1 MTTHVPGVACW
12 GGDGQQGP
20 RLPNTRFPCFTCRS
34 VLLVTDVQV
43 RRLCAVVSVLIG
55 WGSFA
60 GSYPYLQLFLFWF
73 DVKKQLCIC
82 ENVEAHHTDPGKDK
96 CREKSWEAL
105 KLSASGYSLALRC
118 STTIKASKASPW
130 ENPEEKGESDSKGS
144 YIIRFRCPV
153 FNKINLKVYK
163 EIEKCGLFRGGG
175 CLVTKSC
182 LTLAALGPVA
192 CQAPLPTEFS
202 RQEHWSGVP
211 APSAGDLPNPG
222 IKPRSPVCRWMDLL
236 TDWANK
242 INEHKLYLR
251 KSRLQI
257 Y

>member
-1 MTTHVPGVACW
+1 M
-12 GGDGQQGP
+12 
-20 RLPNTRFPCFTCRS
+20 
-34 VLLVTDVQV
+34 
-43 RRLCAVVSVLIG
+43 RRLDAVVSALIG

-73 DVKKQLCIC
+73 DVKKQLCKC
-82 ENVEAHHTDPGKDK
+82 ENVGAHHTDPGKDT

-105 KLSASGYSLALRC
+105 KLLASGYSLAQRY
-118 STTIKASKASPW
+118 STTIKANKASPW

-163 EIEKCGLFRGGG
+163 ETEKYGLFRGGG

-182 LTLAALGPVA
+182 LTLAILGPVA
-192 CQAPLPTEFS
+192 CQAHLPMEFS

-211 APSAGDLPNPG
+211 APSSGDLPNPG
-222 IKPRSPVCRWMDLL
+222 IKPGSPALQVDGLL

-242 INEHKLYLR
+242 INEQKLCLR